1 MRKLLLIFTLIFMV
15 TSCDDNMSYKQE
27 MSDTQ
32 LIEAII
38 SDPNKFEIEEAD
50 VPSMSLYA
58 IGEEYY
64 DYMMYKAEISP
75 EYGYQI
81 SLGDM
86 ALDAGDMTEIF
97 FAKDGRKLGGRDGM
111 EERKRHNKRC
121 FKFVFPLTFS
131 LGETSYTA
139 NDYQEFRDAMKAN
152 YEETG
157 EKQKPVF
164 VFPIQIQFGRG
175 DEVETVTINS
185 DDELKEAF
193 QACRGEEDDKKCFT
207 FGFPVSFTMPDG
219 SVLTAEDEKDL
230 EEKMGA
236 FYESYTGEK
245 KRPEVVFPVD
255 LIFEDGSS
263 LTVNSPEEMKQ
274 AWKENCKRDG
284 DEESEGDEG
293 TRGSVSYTHLRAH
306 ET

>member
-15 TSCDDNMSYKQE
+15 TACDDNMSYKQE

-219 SVLTAEDEKDL
+219 TVLTAEDEKDL

-255 LIFEDGSS
+255 LMFEDGSS

-293 TRGSVSYTHLRAH
+293 TRG
-306 ET
+306 

>member
-1 MRKLLLIFTLIFMV
+1 MV

-219 SVLTAEDEKDL
+219 TVLTAEDEKDL

-255 LIFEDGSS
+255 LMFEDGSS

-284 DEESEGDEG
+284 DEETEGDEG
-293 TRGSVSYTHLRAH
+293 TRG
-306 ET
+306 

>member
-164 VFPIQIQFGRG
+164 VFPIQIEFGEG
-175 DEVETVTINS
+175 DELETVTINS

-255 LIFEDGSS
+255 LMFEDGSS

-284 DEESEGDEG
+284 DEETEGDEG
-293 TRGSVSYTHLRAH
+293 TRG
-306 ET
+306 

>member
-50 VPSMSLYA
+50 VPTMSLYA

-219 SVLTAEDEKDL
+219 TVLTAEDEKDL
-230 EEKMGA
+230 EEKMQA

-293 TRGSVSYTHLRAH
+293 TRG
-306 ET
+306 

>member
-1 MRKLLLIFTLIFMV
+1 MRKFLLIFTLIFMV

-139 NDYQEFRDAMKAN
+139 NNYQEFRDAMKAN

-255 LIFEDGSS
+255 LMFEDGSS

-293 TRGSVSYTHLRAH
+293 TRG
-306 ET
+306 

>member
-164 VFPIQIQFGRG
+164 VFPIQVQFGRG

-219 SVLTAEDEKDL
+219 TVLTAEDEKDL
-230 EEKMGA
+230 EEKMQA

-255 LIFEDGSS
+255 LMFEDGSS

-293 TRGSVSYTHLRAH
+293 TRG
-306 ET
+306 

>member
-164 VFPIQIQFGRG
+164 VFPIQIEFGEG

-185 DDELKEAF
+185 DEELKEAF

-293 TRGSVSYTHLRAH
+293 TRG
-306 ET
+306 

>member
-1 MRKLLLIFTLIFMV
+1 MRKLLLIFTLIFMI

-164 VFPIQIQFGRG
+164 VFPIQIQFGEG

-284 DEESEGDEG
+284 DEETEGDEG
-293 TRGSVSYTHLRAH
+293 TRG
-306 ET
+306 

>member
-38 SDPNKFEIEEAD
+38 SDPNKFEIEESD

-255 LIFEDGSS
+255 LMFEDGSS

-293 TRGSVSYTHLRAH
+293 TRG
-306 ET
+306 

>member
-293 TRGSVSYTHLRAH
+293 ARG
-306 ET
+306 

>member
-1 MRKLLLIFTLIFMV
+1 MRKLLLIFTLIFMI

-139 NDYQEFRDAMKAN
+139 NNYQEFRDAMKAN

-255 LIFEDGSS
+255 LMFEDGSS

-293 TRGSVSYTHLRAH
+293 TRG
-306 ET
+306 

>member
-15 TSCDDNMSYKQE
+15 TACDDNMSYKQE

-152 YEETG
+152 HEETG

-164 VFPIQIQFGRG
+164 VFPIQIEFGRG

-219 SVLTAEDEKDL
+219 TVLTAEDEKDL
-230 EEKMGA
+230 EEKMQA

-255 LIFEDGSS
+255 LMFEDGSS

-293 TRGSVSYTHLRAH
+293 ARG
-306 ET
+306 

>member
-15 TSCDDNMSYKQE
+15 TACDDNMSYKQE

-97 FAKDGRKLGGRDGM
+97 FAKDGRKLGGRYGM

-152 YEETG
+152 HEETG

-164 VFPIQIQFGRG
+164 VFPIQIEFGRG

-219 SVLTAEDEKDL
+219 TVLTAEDEKDL
-230 EEKMGA
+230 EEKMQA
-236 FYESYTGEK
+236 FYESYTGKK

-255 LIFEDGSS
+255 LMFEDGSS

-293 TRGSVSYTHLRAH
+293 TRG
-306 ET
+306 

>member
-219 SVLTAEDEKDL
+219 TVLTAEDEKDL
-230 EEKMGA
+230 EEKMQA

-255 LIFEDGSS
+255 LMFEDGSS

-293 TRGSVSYTHLRAH
+293 TRG
-306 ET
+306 

>member
-175 DEVETVTINS
+175 DEVETVTVNS

-219 SVLTAEDEKDL
+219 TVLTAEDEKDL
-230 EEKMGA
+230 EEKMQA
-236 FYESYTGEK
+236 FYETYTGEK

-255 LIFEDGSS
+255 LMFEDGSS

-293 TRGSVSYTHLRAH
+293 TRG
-306 ET
+306 

>member
-255 LIFEDGSS
+255 LMFEDGSS

-284 DEESEGDEG
+284 DEETEGDEG
-293 TRGSVSYTHLRAH
+293 TRG
-306 ET
+306 

>member
-1 MRKLLLIFTLIFMV
+1 MRKLLLIFTLIFMF

-50 VPSMSLYA
+50 VPSISLYA

-175 DEVETVTINS
+175 DEVETVTVNS

-219 SVLTAEDEKDL
+219 TVLTAEDEKDL
-230 EEKMGA
+230 EEKMQA

-255 LIFEDGSS
+255 LMFEDGSS

-284 DEESEGDEG
+284 DDESEGDEG
-293 TRGSVSYTHLRAH
+293 TRG
-306 ET
+306 

>member
-1 MRKLLLIFTLIFMV
+1 MRKILLIFTLIFMIN
-15 TSCDDNMSYKQE
+15 SCDDNMSYKQE

-219 SVLTAEDEKDL
+219 TVLTAEDEKDL

-255 LIFEDGSS
+255 LMFEDGSS

-284 DEESEGDEG
+284 DEETEGDEG
-293 TRGSVSYTHLRAH
+293 TRG
-306 ET
+306 

>member
-1 MRKLLLIFTLIFMV
+1 MRKLLLIFTLIFII

-58 IGEEYY
+58 IGQEYY

-97 FAKDGRKLGGRDGM
+97 FAKDGRMLGGRDGM

-175 DEVETVTINS
+175 DEVETVTVNS

-219 SVLTAEDEKDL
+219 TVLTAEDEKDL
-230 EEKMGA
+230 EEKMQA

-255 LIFEDGSS
+255 LMFEDGSS

-293 TRGSVSYTHLRAH
+293 TRG
-306 ET
+306 

>member
-1 MRKLLLIFTLIFMV
+1 MRKLLLMFTLIFMV
-15 TSCDDNMSYKQE
+15 TACDDNMSYKQE

-255 LIFEDGSS
+255 LMFEDGSS

-284 DEESEGDEG
+284 DEESEGDDG
-293 TRGSVSYTHLRAH
+293 TRG
-306 ET
+306 

>member
-1 MRKLLLIFTLIFMV
+1 MRKLLLIFTLIFMI

-175 DEVETVTINS
+175 DEVEIVTINS

-219 SVLTAEDEKDL
+219 TVLTAEDEKDL

-293 TRGSVSYTHLRAH
+293 TRG
-306 ET
+306 

>member
-1 MRKLLLIFTLIFMV
+1 MRKLLLIFTLIFMI

-50 VPSMSLYA
+50 VPTMSLYA

-219 SVLTAEDEKDL
+219 TVLTAEDEKDL
-230 EEKMGA
+230 EEKMQA

-255 LIFEDGSS
+255 LMFEDGSS

-274 AWKENCKRDG
+274 AWKENCKRGG

-293 TRGSVSYTHLRAH
+293 TRG
-306 ET
+306 

>member
-1 MRKLLLIFTLIFMV
+1 MRKLLLIFTLIFMF

-219 SVLTAEDEKDL
+219 TVLTAEDEKDL
-230 EEKMGA
+230 EEKMQA

-293 TRGSVSYTHLRAH
+293 TRG
-306 ET
+306 

>member
-1 MRKLLLIFTLIFMV
+1 MRKLLLIFTLIFMI

-274 AWKENCKRDG
+274 AWKENCKRY
-284 DEESEGDEG
+284 ESRSSKGLWKDKKN
-293 TRGSVSYTHLRAH
+293 SKI
-306 ET
+306 

>member
-1 MRKLLLIFTLIFMV
+1 MRKLLLIFTLIFMI

-284 DEESEGDEG
+284 DEKSEGDEG
-293 TRGSVSYTHLRAH
+293 TRG
-306 ET
+306 

>member
-1 MRKLLLIFTLIFMV
+1 MRKLLLIFTLIFMF

-139 NDYQEFRDAMKAN
+139 YDYQEFRDAMKAN

-175 DEVETVTINS
+175 DEVETVTVNS

-219 SVLTAEDEKDL
+219 TVLTAEDEKDL
-230 EEKMGA
+230 EEKMQA

-255 LIFEDGSS
+255 LMFEDGSS

-293 TRGSVSYTHLRAH
+293 TRG
-306 ET
+306 

>member
-1 MRKLLLIFTLIFMV
+1 MRKLLLIFTLIFMI

-255 LIFEDGSS
+255 LMFEDGSS

-284 DEESEGDEG
+284 DGETEGDEG
-293 TRGSVSYTHLRAH
+293 TRG
-306 ET
+306 

>member
-175 DEVETVTINS
+175 DEVETVTVNS

-230 EEKMGA
+230 EEKMEA

-255 LIFEDGSS
+255 LMFEDGSS

-284 DEESEGDEG
+284 DGETEGDDG
-293 TRGSVSYTHLRAH
+293 TRG
-306 ET
+306 

>member
-164 VFPIQIQFGRG
+164 VFPIQIEFGRG

-284 DEESEGDEG
+284 DGETEGDDG
-293 TRGSVSYTHLRAH
+293 TRG
-306 ET
+306 

>member
-219 SVLTAEDEKDL
+219 TVLTAEDEKDL
-230 EEKMGA
+230 EEKMEA

-255 LIFEDGSS
+255 LMFEDGSS

-274 AWKENCKRDG
+274 AWKENC
-284 DEESEGDEG
+284 
-293 TRGSVSYTHLRAH
+293 
-306 ET
+306 

>member
-263 LTVNSPEEMKQ
+263 LTVDSPEEMKQ

-293 TRGSVSYTHLRAH
+293 TRG
-306 ET
+306 

>member
-15 TSCDDNMSYKQE
+15 TACDDNMSYKQE

-152 YEETG
+152 HEETG

-219 SVLTAEDEKDL
+219 TVLTAEDEKDL
-230 EEKMGA
+230 EEKMQA

-255 LIFEDGSS
+255 LMFEDGSS

-293 TRGSVSYTHLRAH
+293 TRG
-306 ET
+306 

>member
-1 MRKLLLIFTLIFMV
+1 MKKLLLIFTLIFMT

-38 SDPNKFEIEEAD
+38 SDPNKFEIEESD

-219 SVLTAEDEKDL
+219 TVLTAEDEKDL

-255 LIFEDGSS
+255 LMFEDGSS

-293 TRGSVSYTHLRAH
+293 TRG
-306 ET
+306 

>member
-164 VFPIQIQFGRG
+164 VFPIQIEFGEG

-255 LIFEDGSS
+255 LMFEDGSS

-284 DEESEGDEG
+284 DEETEGDER
-293 TRGSVSYTHLRAH
+293 TRGY
-306 ET
+306 

>member
-1 MRKLLLIFTLIFMV
+1 MRKFLLIFTLIFMV

-139 NDYQEFRDAMKAN
+139 NDYQELRDAMKAN

-293 TRGSVSYTHLRAH
+293 TRG
-306 ET
+306 

>member
-1 MRKLLLIFTLIFMV
+1 MRKLLLIFTLIFII

-219 SVLTAEDEKDL
+219 TVLTAEDEKDL
-230 EEKMGA
+230 EEKMQA

-255 LIFEDGSS
+255 LMFEDGSS
-263 LTVNSPEEMKQ
+263 LTGNSPEEMKQ

-284 DEESEGDEG
+284 DEETEGDEG
-293 TRGSVSYTHLRAH
+293 TRG
-306 ET
+306 